1 MQYPFMIEKKK
12 NPKNN
17 FSPESGNRRR
27 LPQHNKGHIW
37 PTHSRHILNSEKLKA
52 FPQRT
57 RQGCLLLPHLFNIV
71 LEILAIA
78 IREKR
83 KRKGIQD
90 GK

>member
-1 MQYPFMIEKKK
+1 MEIER
-12 NPKNN
+12 
-17 FSPESGNRRR
+17 GY
-27 LPQHNKGHIW
+27 
-37 PTHSRHILNSEKLKA
+37 LNTIKAIYDQPIADTFSEKLKA

-83 KRKGIQD
+83 NRKGIQD
-90 GK
+90 EKEVKLILC